1 MCKQKEGRRAGNL
14 RKNVRISLKGSG
26 KGLSELKSEL
36 LEFVW
41 AEFHDILMGKAIP
54 VQAWT
59 GPEGSRRLRLQD
71 FKTVSTLRW

>member
-26 KGLSELKSEL
+26 KGPSELKSEL

-41 AEFHDILMGKAIP
+41 AEFHDILIGKAIP
-54 VQAWT
+54 VQA
-59 GPEGSRRLRLQD
+59 
-71 FKTVSTLRW
+71 